1 MQCVVYVYNQCTVQC
16 TAYSD
21 EGYYFYH
28 IVNFVII
35 LIIVLKCLCIAYYAM
50 NYILH
55 VLLYSIS
62 LFYLFHI
69 Y

>member
-35 LIIVLKCLCIAYYAM
+35 I
-50 NYILH
+50 
-55 VLLYSIS
+55 
-62 LFYLFHI
+62 
-69 Y
+69 